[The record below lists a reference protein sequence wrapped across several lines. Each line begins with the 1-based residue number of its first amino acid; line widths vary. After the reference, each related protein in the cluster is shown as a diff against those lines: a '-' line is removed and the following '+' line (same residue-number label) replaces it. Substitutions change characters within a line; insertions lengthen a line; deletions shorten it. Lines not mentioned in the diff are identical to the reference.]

1 MPLSPHVRRA
11 TPDEV
16 SAAMRS
22 LPGWQE
28 HAGVELRRTF
38 TFPDYD
44 ATIAFVNAVARIAVE
59 QDHHP
64 ELLVGYSTCEVRWS
78 THSVGGISQN
88 DFACARLVDGLV

>member
-1 MPLSPHVRRA
+1 MSPATRRL
-11 TPDEV
+11 THDEL
-16 SAAMRS
+16 AAARLS
-22 LPGWQE
+22 LPGWQV

-64 ELLVGYSTCEVRWS
+64 ELLVGYGTCEVRWS
-78 THSVGGISQN
+78 THSVGGISQR
-88 DFACARLVDGLV
+88 DFDCAGLVDEILAG